1 MRSTRVLGLA
11 VLFSLLATLAWAA
24 DVTGTWKAQIPGRD
38 GTPSETTFTFKVD
51 GATLTGTVTTP
62 RGETAISDGKID
74 GDNISFLLIR
84 KFQDKEMKMTY
95 KGTVSGNEIKF
106 TVSREGS
113 DRTQEFVA
121 KKG

>member
-11 VLFSLLATLAWAA
+11 VLLSLLATLAWAA

-38 GTPSETTFTFKVD
+38 GATTETTFTFKVD

-95 KGTVSGNEIKF
+95 KGAVAGNEIKF
-106 TVSREGS
+106 TVVREGS

>member
-11 VLFSLLATLAWAA
+11 VLLSLLATLAWAA

-38 GTPSETTFTFKVD
+38 GTPSETTFTFKVA

-62 RGETAISDGKID
+62 RGESAISDGKID
-74 GDNISFLLIR
+74 GDNISFVVIR

-95 KGTVSGNEIKF
+95 KGAVAGNEIKF
-106 TVSREGS
+106 TVVREGS